1 MKKILFIILL
11 AALTAVGLASAD
23 RTAVIRVGY
32 TQLSRPMVFTAAD
45 SIVTSDSLVIT
56 VTNLQAY
63 LQYQT
68 MTTTLTDVDGGSPSV
83 VITLRGRTTSTD
95 DWHVIGTPVTWTSV
109 ANNPATITST
119 GAVNYNYLKVSYV
132 ASGATQHLRVATFD
146 IRTANTSANGNI
158 TLTAGYDLIGS
169 STSDITINTN
179 KFTVAGATGNTV
191 IGGTLGITG
200 ATTATGLIT
209 ANGGVTLGAG
219 DDLIGSSTS
228 DITINTDK
236 FTVAGATGNTVIA
249 GTLGITGATT
259 ATGLI
264 TANGGVT
271 LGAGDDLI
279 GSSTSDITINTDKFT
294 VAGATGNTVVAGTMG
309 VTGVSTFTGGFTF
322 TNVSPVI
329 WAKGGSVVLATAG
342 TDAAATNGDR
352 YWVEV
357 DIPYNVTLTGIA
369 YLVGSVGG
377 TDSVIVELHNSAGAV
392 VASSVTTGAT
402 HGAIVGTAAQF
413 QSCPFSSTYAA
424 IAGKYYASVQF
435 NGTTAKFRAYP
446 IPGSKFI
453 TGTAAGTYDTAASI
467 TPGTTFTAD
476 KGPILMT
483 Y

>member
-1 MKKILFIILL
+1 MKKLIIFIALL
-11 AALTAVGLASAD
+11 AMTITVMAQD
-23 RTAVIRVGY
+23 RLGSIGIGY
-32 TQLSRPMVFTAAD
+32 TQYVMSCSVAD
-45 SIVTSDSLVIT
+45 SIITSDSLVVQII
-56 VTNLQAY
+56 NPQRF

-68 MTTTLTDVDGGSPSV
+68 LTTELTDVDGGSPSV
-83 VITLRGRTTSTD
+83 VITFRGKVNASD
-95 DWHVIGTPVTWTSV
+95 DWHVIGTAVTWTSV
-109 ANNPATITST
+109 SNNPSTISATTPY
-119 GAVNYNYLKVSYV
+119 NYNYLRISYV
-132 ASGATQHLRVATFD
+132 ASAAAQHLYVSTLELKN
-146 IRTANTSANGNI
+146 ANTYVSGGI
-158 TLTAGYDLIGS
+158 TLTAGNDLIGS

-228 DITINTDK
+228 DITINTTA
-236 FTVAGATGNTVIA
+236 FTVAGATGNTSVG

-259 ATGLI
+259 ATGAVAL
-264 TANGGVT
+264 NGGYT
-271 LGAGDDLI
+271 
-279 GSSTSDITINTDKFT
+279 TP
-294 VAGATGNTVVAGTMG
+294 
-309 VTGVSTFTGGFTF
+309 
-322 TNVSPVI
+322 NVSPVI
-329 WAKGGSVVLATAG
+329 WAKGGSTVLATSG
-342 TDAAATNGDR
+342 TDVAAANGTR
-352 YWVEV
+352 FWVEV
-357 DIPYNVTLTGIA
+357 DIPYNVTLTGLA

-424 IAGKYYASVQF
+424 VAGKYYASIQF